1 MLLFPFII
9 FSPLV
14 HFPCRFNL
22 FSVSFTV
29 PLRHAQANK
38 HSHTLVEH
46 LSCSIC
52 SIEKMIHN
60 TTDMVGRGVAETA
73 AHVAFAVFY
82 FSLIPL
88 LLPQPVSVTERANP
102 PTYSTETVKVRPTPA
117 IVTIPFKENAV
128 FVSLYSSS

>member
-9 FSPLV
+9 FSPLGPLSLQIQFI
-14 HFPCRFNL
+14 HY
-22 FSVSFTV
+22 VSFSV

-46 LSCSIC
+46 LSCPIC

-60 TTDMVGRGVAETA
+60 STDMVGRGVAETA
-73 AHVAFAVFY
+73 DHVAFADFY

-88 LLPQPVSVTERANP
+88 LLPQSVSVTER
-102 PTYSTETVKVRPTPA
+102 VKL
-117 IVTIPFKENAV
+117 
-128 FVSLYSSS
+128 SLH